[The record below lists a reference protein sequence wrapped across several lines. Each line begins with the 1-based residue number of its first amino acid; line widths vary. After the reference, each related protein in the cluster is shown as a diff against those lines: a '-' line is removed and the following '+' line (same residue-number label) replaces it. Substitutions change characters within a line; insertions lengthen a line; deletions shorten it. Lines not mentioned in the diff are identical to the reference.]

1 MVSCRFSLKPIHW
14 TLAGARPL
22 SGHVACRNGTLWR
35 KNLEEL
41 VVTGFTLKMC
51 YPNIW
56 RNSSSLKSQKKL
68 AMLEYITMII
78 IQIIIIIEVIIII
91 DCHVDSF
98 FLVGPI
104 HSASIPSPHW
114 KKCRAIEARGGTTLR
129 RSPTPMTTWKMI
141 STEFFL
147 NGFLSP
153 LEGDYGDDIFLIIV
167 WEDNNDN
174 QW

>member
-1 MVSCRFSLKPIHW
+1 
-14 TLAGARPL
+14 
-22 SGHVACRNGTLWR
+22 
-35 KNLEEL
+35 
-41 VVTGFTLKMC
+41 
-51 YPNIW
+51 
-56 RNSSSLKSQKKL
+56 
-68 AMLEYITMII
+68 MLIP
-78 IQIIIIIEVIIII
+78 
-91 DCHVDSF
+91 F
-98 FLVGPI
+98 FLLDQ
-104 HSASIPSPHW
+104 SIQPPFLPRIE

>member
-56 RNSSSLKSQKKL
+56 RNSSSLKSQKKTCHVGI
-68 AMLEYITMII
+68 YYHDNNTV
-78 IQIIIIIEVIIII
+78 IIIIIEVIIII

-114 KKCRAIEARGGTTLR
+114 KKVSRHRSSRGND
-129 RSPTPMTTWKMI
+129 SPEIPNPNDDL
-141 STEFFL
+141 EDDL
-147 NGFLSP
+147 NGVFS
-153 LEGDYGDDIFLIIV
+153 
-167 WEDNNDN
+167 
-174 QW
+174 

>member
-51 YPNIW
+51 YPDIW
-56 RNSSSLKSQKKL
+56 RNSSSLKSQKKTCHVGI
-68 AMLEYITMII
+68 YYHDNNTV
-78 IQIIIIIEVIIII
+78 IIIIIEVIIII

-98 FLVGPI
+98 FLLDQ
-104 HSASIPSPHW
+104 SIQPPFLPRIEKSVAPSKLAGERLSGDPQPQW
-114 KKCRAIEARGGTTLR
+114 RPGRWSQ
-129 RSPTPMTTWKMI
+129 RS
-141 STEFFL
+141 FFL
-147 NGFLSP
+147 M
-153 LEGDYGDDIFLIIV
+153 V
-167 WEDNNDN
+167 CHH
-174 QW
+174 